1 MKQDPTTQK
10 ADQLNLPRTIHLV
23 PLNVIA
29 GFEVRPGFYEING
42 ATAIPGG
49 VNFTVHSKGA
59 TSVELLLFHRMEN
72 EPFAVLPFPSHY
84 RIGNVYSM
92 IVFQLNIEEFEY
104 AYRVDGPYDPK
115 KGLIF
120 DKSKYLLDPYA
131 KAVTGQSQ
139 WGKKAPNGQHYK
151 ARVVKDDFDWEDMHA
166 PLIPMED
173 LIIYELHV
181 RGFTR
186 DPSSGVLYPG
196 TFAGLMEKLDYLEDL
211 GVNAVELMPIFE
223 FDEMQDYRQYEGET
237 LYNYWGYST
246 VSFFAPNTSYTAS
259 TEYNRE
265 GNELKQFIQEAN
277 RRGIEVYLDVVFN
290 HTAEGDERGP
300 FFSFKG
306 FDNNIY
312 YLLTPEGQYYN
323 FSGCGNTL
331 NCNNPIVHQMIL
343 DCLRYWV
350 MNYRVDGFRFDLASI
365 LGRNEDGSP
374 MEKPPLLQALA
385 FDPILADVKLIAEAW
400 DAGGLYQVGS
410 FPAWNR
416 WAEWNGRYRDD
427 MRRYLKGDQG
437 VAQAAALRM
446 IGSQDLYAPAAR
458 KNASVN
464 FITCHDGFTL
474 WDLYAYNEK
483 HNLKNGWNNTDGAN
497 DNNSWNCGVEGET
510 DDPEI
515 NALRRRMGRNA
526 FALLMC
532 SRGIPMFL
540 AGDEFGNSQG
550 GNNNAYCQDNLTS
563 WLDWRQLESNQNTY
577 QFFRH
582 MIRLRKKYHILRTNL
597 SEGAC
602 GFPDVSF
609 HGVTPWRSGGFG
621 DDEHYI
627 GVMFAGWERQ
637 TGPQIVYVASNAYW
651 EPLPVELPHLPAYMN
666 WELIADTWEEV
677 QPAPRF
683 LTGAQFEIR
692 PRSVMIFVGR

>member
-1 MKQDPTTQK
+1 MKQTQTAQITQK
-10 ADQLNLPRTIHLV
+10 IDQVSLPRTIHLV
-23 PLNVIA
+23 PLNNIA
-29 GFEVRPGFYEING
+29 GFDVRPGFYEING

-59 TSVELLLFHRMEN
+59 VSVELLLFHRTEN
-72 EPFAVLPFPSHY
+72 EPFAVLPFPPHY

-92 IVFQLNIEEFEY
+92 IVFKLNIEEFEY
-104 AYRVDGPYDPK
+104 AYRVDGPYDPE

-139 WGKKAPNGQHYK
+139 WGKKSPHGQHYK
-151 ARVVKDDFDWEDMHA
+151 ARVVKDDFDWEDMHP

-186 DPSSGVLYPG
+186 HESSGVAYPG

-211 GVNAVELMPIFE
+211 GVNAIELMPIFE
-223 FDEMQDYRQYEGET
+223 FDEMQDYRQYQGET

-246 VSFFAPNTSYTAS
+246 VSFFAPNTSYSAS

-265 GNELKQFIQEAN
+265 GNELKLLIQEAN
-277 RRGIEVYLDVVFN
+277 R
-290 HTAEGDERGP
+290 RGP

-312 YLLTPEGQYYN
+312 YLLTPEGDYYN

-331 NCNNPIVHQMIL
+331 NCNHPIVHQMIL

-350 MNYRVDGFRFDLASI
+350 TNYRVDGFRFDLASI

-374 MEKPPLLQALA
+374 MEKPPLLQSLA
-385 FDPILADVKLIAEAW
+385 FDPILGDVKLIAEAW
-400 DAGGLYQVGS
+400 DAGGLYQVGT

-427 MRRYLKGDQG
+427 MRRYLKGDWG
-437 VAQAAALRM
+437 LAQAAAMRL
-446 IGSQDLYAPAAR
+446 IGSQDMYAAEGR

-474 WDLYAYNEK
+474 WDLYSYNEK
-483 HNLKNGWNNTDGAN
+483 HNLKNGWDNTDGAN

-510 DDPEI
+510 ADPQV

-540 AGDEFGNSQG
+540 AGDEFGNSQF

-563 WLDWRQLESNQNTY
+563 WLDWRQLETNQDTF
-577 QFFRH
+577 QFFRY
-582 MIRLRKKYHILRTNL
+582 MIHFRKAHHILRSNL
-597 SEGAC
+597 SNGAC

-609 HGVTPWRSGGFG
+609 YGVTPWPRESFQS
-621 DDEHYI
+621 DEHYV
-627 GVMFAGWERQ
+627 GVLFAGWERR
-637 TGPQIVYVASNAYW
+637 TGPQLVYVASNAYW
-651 EPLPVELPHLPAYMN
+651 EPLEAELPALPSSMN
-666 WELIADTWEEV
+666 WELAADTWEEQQ
-677 QPAPRF
+677 QPRPLAGNRI
-683 LTGAQFEIR
+683 QIR